1 MKRIT
6 QNYSD
11 GTPFIP
17 NEKIQ
22 TLGMNDI
29 AKKIAEYEDAE
40 EQGRLLRLPIDENES
55 VYSIEYCCGEDK
67 TNRTGLCFRGFC
79 ESCDKKS
86 YYIKNGIAK
95 QCTLSEIGKSVF
107 FTKGQAEKALA
118 ELNN

>member
-1 MKRIT
+1 ME
-6 QNYSD
+6 
-11 GTPFIP
+11 IP
-17 NEKIQ
+17 
-22 TLGMNDI
+22 
-29 AKKIAEYEDAE
+29 KKV
-40 EQGRLLRLPIDENES
+40 QRLLDKRMDLAIDLMDVTSKLDSWLEANGADLTDDENES

-95 QCTLSEIGKSVF
+95 RCTLSEIGKSVF
-107 FTKGQAEKALA
+107 FTKEQAEKALA